1 MCTGVVDCPKSISAI
16 SAKKSIHQNVL
27 VQVPGKGVV
36 NCRGG
41 INSDKVNTLFSEY
54 LSDYF
59 MYSYLDALPD
69 EYHNFNMA
77 CVNKSIVELR

>member
-1 MCTGVVDCPKSISAI
+1 MCTGVVNSPKAIPAI
-16 SAKKSIHQNVL
+16 SAERSVHQNVL

-36 NCRGG
+36 SCRGG
-41 INSDKVNTLFSEY
+41 INAEKVQKLFREY
-54 LSDYF
+54 QSNYF

>member
-1 MCTGVVDCPKSISAI
+1 MCTGVVDSPKSILAI
-16 SAKKSIHQNVL
+16 SAEKSIHQNVL

-36 NCRGG
+36 SCRGG
-41 INSDKVNTLFSEY
+41 INPDKVNNLFSEY

-59 MYSYLDALPD
+59 MYSYLDALP
-69 EYHNFNMA
+69 EECRNFNMA